1 MNDRTTPIFVA
12 MDEVL
17 RHRAAVIFDAEAA
30 GIKPGTVGLPP
41 LTLEELDALLLSLA
55 RAAVLY
61 RDYDGPVP
69 TGPRLNTWRHFLAR
83 CASLSRWAWLQ
94 HGLACAREGV
104 PIAGRARS
112 VQDGFEYVWEL
123 FATWPDYN
131 PRTVDE
137 PEIVARLARGIGQEV
152 LVITTEKSQEDLQ
165 RIFRELVEAGYIDG
179 NAPEALADF
188 LNAFDPAAEKQG
200 RIAWIW
206 ADKRQGQ
213 PSPRHILDFVAQMA
227 GGLDGIAPDMCDR
240 IAPAIFGQAIARHV
254 LSKFRTRWYRWI
266 DSETPARICD
276 THADIA
282 AIVTGV

>member
-17 RHRAAVIFDAEAA
+17 RHRAAVIFDAEGA

-61 RDYDGPVP
+61 RDYDGPAP

-83 CASLSRWAWLQ
+83 CASHSRWAWLQ

-179 NAPEALADF
+179 SAPEALADF

-227 GGLDGIAPDMCDR
+227 GGLDGIAPEMCDR
-240 IAPAIFGQAIARHV
+240 IASAIFGQAIARHV
-254 LSKFRTRWYRWI
+254 LSKFRTHWYRWI

>member
-61 RDYDGPVP
+61 RDYDGPAP

-112 VQDGFEYVWEL
+112 VQDGFEYVWDL

-165 RIFRELVEAGYIDG
+165 RIFRELVEAGYIDEG
-179 NAPEALADF
+179 APDAEADYLAV
-188 LNAFDPAAEKQG
+188 FDAAAKKQG
-200 RIAWIW
+200 HITWTKFGKSKALN
-206 ADKRQGQ
+206 KRSICVFLLLFGVEE
-213 PSPRHILDFVAQMA
+213 SVAVKA
-227 GGLDGIAPDMCDR
+227 YSRAV
-240 IAPAIFGQAIARHV
+240 FGVDIPCSTISRARTV
-254 LSKFRTRWYRWI
+254 GSAERFNLKTII
-266 DSETPARICD
+266 DP
-276 THADIA
+276 
-282 AIVTGV
+282 